1 MPAASPGDIFLPEA
15 DVSGSTDEELVFAGF
30 PVFLKDAAL
39 FAGKVSSGDNL
50 VKYEP
55 IEAMN
60 TVGDRSVFVTH
71 SLEDVRINTYHGK
84 AMCEAAEASV
94 SNDGTVECWFASSA
108 VSHNDRDK
116 EGVLSHITLMLTQPD
131 TYRDKMVNFFTN
143 SIGDPDAVV

>member
-1 MPAASPGDIFLPEA
+1 MGNVIE
-15 DVSGSTDEELVFAGF
+15 EELVFAGF

-39 FAGKVSSGDNL
+39 FAGKVSTGDNL

-71 SLEDVRINTYHGK
+71 SLEDVRINTYHGRS
-84 AMCEAAEASV
+84 MCEAAQASV
-94 SNDGTVECWFASSA
+94 NPNGTVDCWFASSA
-108 VSHNDRDK
+108 VSHNDRDR

-131 TYRDKMVNFFTN
+131 TYRDKLVNFFGN
-143 SIGDPDAVV
+143 SIGQPNAVV